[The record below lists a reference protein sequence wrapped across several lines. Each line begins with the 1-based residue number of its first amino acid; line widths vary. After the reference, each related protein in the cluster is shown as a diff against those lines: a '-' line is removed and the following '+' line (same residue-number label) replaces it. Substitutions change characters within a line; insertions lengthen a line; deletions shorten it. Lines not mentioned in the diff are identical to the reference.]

1 MKDQQNRI
9 LKLVSVIFL
18 ILLAVYLLIPD
29 SIWTSGFIPI
39 EKRKGSSELRF
50 RDFNGDLWRLDDH
63 LGKVVVVN
71 YWATWCSPCVE
82 EIPYFNKLAHEYSN
96 KNVQFVGV
104 NVDNDLSVVP
114 TFVERYSIS
123 YPIVVPDKDDA
134 IVNSMFLALPTTL
147 IYDKRGR
154 LAKKHVGLLPEGTL
168 RSDIE
173 ELLNEP

>member
-1 MKDQQNRI
+1 MKDRQNKLLR
-9 LKLVSVIFL
+9 LVSIIFV
-18 ILLAVYLLIPD
+18 ILLVAYLLIPD

-50 RDFNGDLWRLDDH
+50 RHFNGDLWRLDEH
-63 LGKVVVVN
+63 VGKVVVVN
-71 YWATWCSPCVE
+71 YWATWCLPCLE
-82 EIPYFNKLAHEYSN
+82 EIPYFNKLAREYGN
-96 KNVQFVGV
+96 ENVQFVGV

-114 TFVERYSIS
+114 AFVERYSIS
-123 YPIVVPDKDDA
+123 YPIVIPDKDDA

-147 IYDKRGR
+147 IYDKQGR
-154 LAKKHVGLLPEGTL
+154 LAKKHVGLLPEATL